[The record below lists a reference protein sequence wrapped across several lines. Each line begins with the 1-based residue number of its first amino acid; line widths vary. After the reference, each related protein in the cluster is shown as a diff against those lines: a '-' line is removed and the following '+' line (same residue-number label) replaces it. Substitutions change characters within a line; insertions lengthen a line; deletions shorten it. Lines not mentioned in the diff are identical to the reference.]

1 MEVFALRF
9 SPLFGPQGRERVE
22 SVDTRSGSMLVSQ
35 AMAISICFYR
45 VCASCGNR
53 NGGDIVKANRILR
66 AIYFERNNTCLE
78 SFDLI
83 KKIVIKLY

>member
-1 MEVFALRF
+1 
-9 SPLFGPQGRERVE
+9 
-22 SVDTRSGSMLVSQ
+22 MLVSQ

-66 AIYFERNNTCLE
+66 TIYFERNNTCLE
-78 SFDLI
+78 TFDLI